1 MDPECVRNDTRGELS
16 LATHTDAS
24 SGPFRTT
31 VLALLGLAIVLALF
45 PLIRAFWNFEI
56 DFNEGWNGYFQLRA
70 MAGQPLYSGF
80 SPFFANNYPPL
91 SFYLI
96 GVLGRVIGDPVLA
109 GRLVSLAALAA
120 IAWAS
125 GGIVRAGGGGKW
137 ERLLAIATCVLLFAA
152 FATDYLGMNDP
163 QLLAQAFA
171 TAALAVHLGGAPSA
185 RRTALTALLMAISVM
200 TKHNLILVPLLIT
213 GDVLLRGD
221 SRQRATWFVSGIVLA
236 GLSAALLWALGGSAP
251 FAMILAPRSW
261 DIDRAF
267 LFTIEILARY
277 QAPLAIVGAGL
288 YAARRQR
295 PAGLILVYLVAAV
308 ALGAAWSGGA
318 GTDINVFFD
327 ISIALAIG
335 AGLAA
340 AGLRERGLGPR
351 LLAGFALLANAGVLF
366 FAPQALGRFGVEMAG
381 DMAGDARLFAQDTAY
396 LSAKP
401 GPVLCQSQLL
411 CLRAGKPM
419 FYDSFNATQAM
430 RFGKLPK
437 DTLTGM
443 LARHEIAVVQISDLP
458 AHGPNDPPGVEAY
471 PARFINFEDDV
482 FAALDRY
489 YRVDRVGISGR
500 FYVPR

>member
-1 MDPECVRNDTRGELS
+1 MTAAPSDRPLRV
-16 LATHTDAS
+16 A
-24 SGPFRTT
+24 
-31 VLALLGLAIVLALF
+31 VLGLLGLALILALY
-45 PLIRAFWNFEI
+45 PLIRSFWDFEI

-70 MAGQPLYSGF
+70 MAGQPLYSGY
-80 SPFFANNYPPL
+80 PATFANNYPPL
-91 SFYLI
+91 SFYLV
-96 GVLGRVIGDPVLA
+96 GALGKVVGDPVLA

-125 GGIVRAGGGGKW
+125 GAIVRAAGGGTW
-137 ERLLAIATCVLLFAA
+137 ERLLAVATCVLLFAA

-185 RRTALTALLMAISVM
+185 RRTVLSAVLVAVSVM

-213 GDVLLRGD
+213 ADVLLRG
-221 SRQRATWFVSGIVLA
+221 SGRQRAAWFASGAVLA
-236 GLSAALLWALGGSAP
+236 VLSGGLLYALAGPAP

-261 DIDRAF
+261 DVDRAF
-267 LFTIEILARY
+267 LFTVEILGRY
-277 QAPLAIVGAGL
+277 QAPLAVVALGL
-288 YAARRQR
+288 YAARKRR
-295 PAGLILVYLVAAV
+295 PAGLILAYLIAAV

-327 ISIALAIG
+327 VSIALAIG
-335 AGLAA
+335 AGLGAME
-340 AGLRERGLGPR
+340 LRDRGLNPR
-351 LLAGFALLANAGVLF
+351 VRAAFALLANAGALF
-366 FAPQALGRFGVEMAG
+366 FAPQGLGRFGV
-381 DMAGDARLFAQDTAY
+381 DMAGEMADRARLFTADTAY
-396 LSAKP
+396 LTARYGKI
-401 GPVLCQSQLL
+401 LCQSQLL

-419 FYDSFNATQAM
+419 TYDSFNATQAM

-443 LARHEIAVVQISDLP
+443 LARREFAVVQISDLP
-458 AHGPNDPPGVEAY
+458 ARSPNDPPGVQAY
-471 PARFINFEDDV
+471 PARFVNFEDNV

-489 YRVDRVGISGR
+489 YRIDRVGVSGR

>member
-1 MDPECVRNDTRGELS
+1 MTTEADNPTN
-16 LATHTDAS
+16 
-24 SGPFRTT
+24 PFRTA
-31 VLALLGLAIVLALF
+31 VLALLGLALVLALF
-45 PLIRAFWNFEI
+45 PLIRAFWDFEI

-70 MAGQPLYSGF
+70 LAGQPLYAGY
-80 SPFFANNYPPL
+80 PATFANNYPPL
-91 SFYLI
+91 SFYLVGAI
-96 GVLGRVIGDPVLA
+96 GQVIGDPVLA
-109 GRLVSLAALAA
+109 GRLVSLGALAA
-120 IAWAS
+120 IAWTS
-125 GGIVRAGGGGKW
+125 GTIVRAAGGGKW
-137 ERLLAIATCVLLFAA
+137 ERLLTIATCVLLFAA

-171 TAALAVHLGGAPSA
+171 TAALAVHLGGAPST
-185 RRTALTALLMAISVM
+185 RRTLVTAALVAVSVM

-213 GDVLLRGD
+213 GDVLLRG
-221 SRQRATWFVSGIVLA
+221 SGRQRTVWFVGGIVLA
-236 GLSAALLWALGGSAP
+236 GLSGALLWALGGSAP

-261 DIDRAF
+261 EVDRAF
-267 LFTIEILARY
+267 LFTIEILARF
-277 QAPLAIVGAGL
+277 QAPIAVVGAGL
-288 YAARRQR
+288 YAARAHR

-340 AGLRERGLGPR
+340 SGLRARGVGPR
-351 LLAGFALLANAGVLF
+351 LLAAFALLANAGALF

-381 DMAGDARLFAQDTAY
+381 DMAEHARLFAQDTAY
-396 LSAKP
+396 LAAKP

-443 LARHEIAVVQISDLP
+443 LARREVAVVQISDLP
-458 AHGPNDPPGVEAY
+458 AHGPNDPPGVQAY
-471 PARFINFEDDV
+471 PTRFVNFEDDV

-489 YRVDRVGISGR
+489 YRIDRVGTSGR
-500 FYVPR
+500 FYVPKN